1 MIEELW
7 AIKAFEHAEIY
18 FNVSIELFI
27 FPAVSCVIKFQ
38 LISSYW
44 AQWTLKF

>member
-18 FNVSIELFI
+18 FNVSVLSRLFFQPWVVSLNFNWSVVIELSG
-27 FPAVSCVIKFQ
+27 P
-38 LISSYW
+38 
-44 AQWTLKF
+44 

>member
-18 FNVSIELFI
+18 FNVSPLSLC
-27 FPAVSCVIKFQ
+27 PYLLSGVIKFQ
-38 LISSYW
+38 LISSC
-44 AQWTLKF
+44 